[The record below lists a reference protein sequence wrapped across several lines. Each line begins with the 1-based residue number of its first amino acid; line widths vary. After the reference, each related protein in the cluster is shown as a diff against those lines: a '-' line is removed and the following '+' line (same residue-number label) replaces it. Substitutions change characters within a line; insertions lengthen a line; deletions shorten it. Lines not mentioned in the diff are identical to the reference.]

1 MKIKPLNGRFKQI
14 IALGNTKGNGAFRK
28 QFVVK
33 LIISVERES
42 SKRFL
47 SSTVNR

>member
-1 MKIKPLNGRFKQI
+1 MKIKQLNGRFKQI

-33 LIISVERES
+33 LIISVEVQVQRDS
-42 SKRFL
+42 YPA
-47 SSTVNR
+47 